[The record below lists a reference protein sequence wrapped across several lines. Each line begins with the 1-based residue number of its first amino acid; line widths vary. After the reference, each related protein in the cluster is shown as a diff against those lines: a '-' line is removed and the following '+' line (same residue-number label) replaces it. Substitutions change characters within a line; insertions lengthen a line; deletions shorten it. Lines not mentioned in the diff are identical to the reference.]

1 MSAAALHDKLHDAH
15 AHLTE
20 VPDIAPLKAARV
32 SGAAGFLVALGLL
45 GFTALLFT
53 DIDRAWHAWLIGLVI
68 PIFLSVAATAFLA
81 VHRLCGAKWTA
92 PVKRIAEGLG
102 AGLPLALLAFI
113 PFGILGLP
121 HVYEWA
127 FLTSDPV
134 AKHELLHSAAKA
146 AWLSPERVIISTSA
160 ILLVWM
166 FLRGQLVRLSLAEDA
181 GADNRPAQVRWSVA
195 FLLVMAYTF
204 SLVVWDLLLSLNVHS
219 ISSMW
224 GVYEFVGAVQ
234 AFLALLAVCM
244 LWLSRFQL
252 KGVIR
257 EHTFK
262 DVTTWLIGW
271 SCVWAYIT
279 FAQYVIIAFANMD
292 EETQWFLMRMQHGYQ
307 YPFMVECVLR
317 LPVPFFLL
325 LSQHTRTKPL
335 YVGLAAVAI
344 LIGSLQEL
352 CWQVIPALFPNGLP
366 PYLAFPEIL
375 VAGGF
380 IGAYLL
386 LAMGY
391 WKRHG
396 LVARGDRDLL
406 SAINAEHVH

>member
-1 MSAAALHDKLHDAH
+1 MSADALHADH
-15 AHLTE
+15 APLAQL
-20 VPDIAPLKAARV
+20 PDIAPLKAARV
-32 SGAAGFLVALGLL
+32 GGAASFLVALGLL
-45 GFTALLFT
+45 SFTALLFT

-68 PIFLSVAATAFLA
+68 PLLLSVAATSFLA

-92 PVKRIAEGLG
+92 PLKRIVEGLG
-102 AGLPLALLAFI
+102 AGLPLVLLAFI

-127 FLTSDPV
+127 WLHSHDP
-134 AKHELLHSAAKA
+134 AALHELLHSVAKA
-146 AWLSPERVIISTSA
+146 QWLSPERVIISTSV

-166 FLRGQLVRLSLAEDA
+166 FLRGQLIRLSLAEDA
-181 GADNRPAQVRWSVA
+181 GADNRAAQVRWSVA

-224 GVYEFVGAVQ
+224 GVYELVGAVQ
-234 AFLALLAVCM
+234 AFLAVLALCL

-257 EHTFK
+257 EHTLK
-262 DVTTWLIGW
+262 DVSTWLVAW

-292 EETQWFLMRMQHGYQ
+292 EETQWYLMRMQHGYQ
-307 YPFMVECVLR
+307 YPFFVECLLR

-325 LSQHTRTKPL
+325 LSQHMRTKPL
-335 YVGLAAVAI
+335 FIGLAAVAI
-344 LIGSLQEL
+344 LIGSLQEI

-386 LAMGY
+386 LAMHF

-406 SAINAEHVH
+406 AAINAEHVH